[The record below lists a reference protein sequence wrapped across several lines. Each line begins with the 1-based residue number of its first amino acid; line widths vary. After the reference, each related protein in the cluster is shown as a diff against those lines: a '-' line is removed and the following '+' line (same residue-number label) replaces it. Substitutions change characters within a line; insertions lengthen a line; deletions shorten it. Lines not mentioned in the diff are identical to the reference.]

1 MATPFILLL
10 LLAGISPS
18 LAQSCLSD
26 TFSGNQIYTSC
37 NTLPYLNATIHW
49 SYHPD
54 NATIDIA
61 YRAPIPSNGWVA
73 WALNPTGQGMIGAQ
87 SLIAFSGSDGA
98 LLVYSTAISS
108 YTPDI
113 KDGNLSFTVYSKS
126 GELFNETMTIFATL
140 ELPGNSTTVN
150 QVWQAGPLSNGV
162 PAQHATTGDNI
173 KSAGSIDFLS

>member
-1 MATPFILLL
+1 M
-10 LLAGISPS
+10 
-18 LAQSCLSD
+18 
-26 TFSGNQIYTSC
+26 
-37 NTLPYLNATIHW
+37 
-49 SYHPD
+49 
-54 NATIDIA
+54 
-61 YRAPIPSNGWVA
+61 
-73 WALNPTGQGMIGAQ
+73 
-87 SLIAFSGSDGA
+87 
-98 LLVYSTAISS
+98 YSTAISS